1 MRVGEEENLRLL
13 SLRVVPE
20 VMIERRLL
28 KGGEGRRLWIGTI
41 QMKPRR

>member
-1 MRVGEEENLRLL
+1 MRVGEEENQ
-13 SLRVVPE
+13 SQCLRVVPE